1 MKFKKFEKFWI
12 WKLYFQ
18 RVIYHRIFVGFTW
31 KVHGQKGQYL
41 KFSKCFT
48 VFSYDRTQRCRIFF
62 FPGKVTFS
70 MKSGKKEWVSKIS
83 GIFFFRLRGKKIP
96 PYFSSTKKYRLIS
109 AKTVNPIFLL
119 KLSISNEKITQPIF
133 AKTDDFSGNK
143 KIPPYFFQNCQFQR
157 K

>member
-1 MKFKKFEKFWI
+1 MVSLKFHSWRSVI
-12 WKLYFQ
+12 YWKLYS
-18 RVIYHRIFVGFTW
+18 RGV
-31 KVHGQKGQYL
+31 QYL
-41 KFSKCFT
+41 GNLSPEAKVSYFFS
-48 VFSYDRTQRCRIFF
+48 
-62 FPGKVTFS
+62 PGKATFS

-83 GIFFFRLRGKKIP
+83 GIFFSAFAEKKIP